1 LGDVTEDRG
10 GLLMIDLLSI
20 LIYIYPEVK
29 LALIGNIEANANLL
43 INKRVN
49 KLKLE
54 NHVQLFG
61 YMNYS
66 DAMEIVC
73 KSKIGLCL
81 LKPVQNY
88 IHSYPTKLFDYMQAG
103 VPYICSNFPL
113 YEELLNECQAGIL
126 VDPLDVKSIANEI
139 SNLLNNSDKY
149 DRMSRNGI
157 NILKNKYNWASQE
170 EKLITVINSIKCC

>member
-1 LGDVTEDRG
+1 
-10 GLLMIDLLSI
+10 
-20 LIYIYPEVK
+20 
-29 LALIGNIEANANLL
+29 
-43 INKRVN
+43 
-49 KLKLE
+49 
-54 NHVQLFG
+54 
-61 YMNYS
+61 MNYS
-66 DAMEIVC
+66 DPMEIVC